1 MIPSAQLS
9 DYVALY
15 KNQQTTIQAYTSY
28 EAQQKAATEL
38 KVPRNRQHLISV
50 HYQGIVDTCSL

>member
-1 MIPSAQLS
+1 MTPLC
-9 DYVALY
+9 DYIALY
-15 KNQQTTIQAYTSY
+15 KNQKITVQAYTSY

-50 HYQGIVDTCSL
+50 HYQGKVDTCSL